1 MRFAP
6 PPMTT
11 QHLSGRRKVV
21 LFAYMLSQG
30 GTDRVTALLARGYAD
45 AGFDVELLVLCR
57 GGTAQSLLSDMLGP
71 AVTVRFISQ
80 QSTWRTFDLLRLM
93 PALVRALRAAEPDV
107 LISTA
112 NNTAWI
118 CTAARKFAQIEKA
131 KLVLKTTN
139 PVVGSRHRGPVRKLR
154 LWGYGK
160 AFSCASAI
168 WTLSEAETTM
178 LKAAYPQAA
187 RRVRTVIN
195 PYVTDAML
203 APDGS
208 SASATAPPLIL
219 GIGRLTRQKRFDL
232 LIRAFA
238 RVQRTDAR
246 LIILGDG
253 SDRKRLEQLVRS
265 LGLTARVTLPGY
277 VSDVAGWLKRANLF
291 ILPSRYEGLPAVALE
306 AMAANC
312 PVLSTDCFASARAL
326 LRMAPGCGIIEKADP
341 LNLAQLIDSR
351 LEGERPTTLR
361 AIAQGHSVTG
371 GIADHVK
378 ALCAL
383 WEGEGACRPDAR

>member
-1 MRFAP
+1 MAGYA
-6 PPMTT
+6 
-11 QHLSGRRKVV
+11 LSGSGAALPRRT
-21 LFAYMLSQG
+21 LFG
-30 GTDRVTALLARGYAD
+30 G
-45 AGFDVELLVLCR
+45 
-57 GGTAQSLLSDMLGP
+57 LLSALG
-71 AVTVRFISQ
+71 
-80 QSTWRTFDLLRLM
+80 
-93 PALVRALRAAEPDV
+93 
-107 LISTA
+107 
-112 NNTAWI
+112 
-118 CTAARKFAQIEKA
+118 
-131 KLVLKTTN
+131 
-139 PVVGSRHRGPVRKLR
+139 
-154 LWGYGK
+154 
-160 AFSCASAI
+160 
-168 WTLSEAETTM
+168 
-178 LKAAYPQAA
+178 
-187 RRVRTVIN
+187 
-195 PYVTDAML
+195 
-203 APDGS
+203 
-208 SASATAPPLIL
+208 
-219 GIGRLTRQKRFDL
+219 QKRFDL